1 MKHGKIIIIIIWILL
16 LTGMFIYSKI
26 KKEEIIEPP
35 EVIEQTTEIE
45 ESLDKYEYID
55 YMGYYDEND
64 LSTEKL
70 YIDEEQHF
78 SYIKISGLKDKI
90 LESEINR
97 KLYNMV
103 SELKINDYKYA
114 HSYVSLNA
122 FNILSVYTEA
132 VNANDNSFIPLNIDL
147 KTGNE
152 ITLSDIVN
160 TKNLIRPLSH
170 AFYDS
175 ASFLINSQIKR
186 KTMYLDEYNDCI
198 KNDYSCDGLLSGLT
212 LDETKELIKTYESY
226 IPTIEAESLKYAR
239 NFDINTK
246 FYITSAG
253 ITIPNVKMYDL
264 KGNNDIMLYTKD
276 NPRLFNYYYKYKNNN
291 IYDGTYEGIKNIM
304 LSEYIQYL
312 QIEKPH
318 TELIDDYA
326 LIHFDSYDKK
336 DEENKQLLDGYIKR
350 LDKNNFTFIYE
361 ASIYKDE
368 YFSFVECTMTK
379 DTYNNEV
386 KKEFADGMLKSRNTQ
401 GHYGL
406 KNQNISC
413 ENKTIYLNNLNVEV
427 INNYDTGG
435 ITVNHIIKIVDN
447 REKTEEINNTIQ
459 NELNELINK
468 YKSIGV
474 YIRNITETQIYIEID
489 YLDNDFK
496 RYTKELI
503 FDL

>member
-1 MKHGKIIIIIIWILL
+1 MKRGKIIIILIWILS
-16 LTGMFIYSKI
+16 LTGIFIYSKN
-26 KKEEIIEPP
+26 KK
-35 EVIEQTTEIE
+35 EVIEPSEIVEQTNEE

-64 LSTEKL
+64 LYTENL
-70 YIDEEQHF
+70 YMDEEQHF
-78 SYIKISGLKDKI
+78 SYIKISGLKDKT
-90 LESEINR
+90 LETEINR
-97 KLYNMV
+97 KLYNMIE
-103 SELKINDYKYA
+103 ELRLDEYKYA
-114 HSYVSLNA
+114 YSYVSLNA
-122 FNILSVYTEA
+122 FNILSVYAGT
-132 VNANDNSFIPLNIDL
+132 VKDDDNSIITLNIDL
-147 KTGNE
+147 TTGNE

-160 TKNLIRPLSH
+160 TNNLMKPLSH
-170 AFYDS
+170 AYYDT
-175 ASFLINSQIKR
+175 ASFMINSQIKR
-186 KTMYLDEYNDCI
+186 ETMYSNE
-198 KNDYSCDGLLSGLT
+198 SSSE
-212 LDETKELIKTYESY
+212 ETNELIKTYENY
-226 IPTIEAESLKYAR
+226 IPTIEDEALKYAR
-239 NFDINTK
+239 NFDINTE
-246 FYITSAG
+246 FYMTSAG
-253 ITIPNVKMYDL
+253 ITIPNVDIYDL
-264 KGNNDIMLYTKD
+264 KGNNEIMLYTKD

-312 QIEKPH
+312 QIGKTH

-326 LIHFDSYDKK
+326 LIHFDSYEKK
-336 DEENKQLLDGYIKR
+336 DEENKQLLDEYIKR

-361 ASIYKDE
+361 AYYGTSINNDE

-413 ENKTIYLNNLNVEV
+413 ENKTIYLNNMNVEV
-427 INNYDTGG
+427 IYDYDSNIATNQKVR
-435 ITVNHIIKIVDN
+435 IVNDK
-447 REKTEEINNTIQ
+447 ETEEEINNSIQ

-474 YIRNITETQIYIEID
+474 YVRNVTETQVFIEID
-489 YLDNDFK
+489 YYDNDFK
-496 RYTKELI
+496 RYVKELT